1 MTIENTTLVNSEVS
15 EIKAPETKDTIMS
28 FAPLVLIF
36 VVFYF
41 FVIRPQVK
49 KQKAQE
55 TLVKSAKKGDKVI
68 IAGGLIGKIIKE
80 KDANVIVE
88 LAKDVH
94 VEALRNAIV
103 SVINDNSINTET
115 NAKKK

>member
-1 MTIENTTLVNSEVS
+1 MTTDSGTLVSSEVS
-15 EIKAPETKDTIMS
+15 EVKSPETKDTIMS
-28 FAPLVLIF
+28 FVPLVLIF

-49 KQKAQE
+49 KQKSQE
-55 TLVKSAKKGDKVI
+55 ELIKSAKKGDRVI

-94 VEALRNAIV
+94 VEALKNAIV
-103 SVINDNSINTET
+103 SVINETTGAVET